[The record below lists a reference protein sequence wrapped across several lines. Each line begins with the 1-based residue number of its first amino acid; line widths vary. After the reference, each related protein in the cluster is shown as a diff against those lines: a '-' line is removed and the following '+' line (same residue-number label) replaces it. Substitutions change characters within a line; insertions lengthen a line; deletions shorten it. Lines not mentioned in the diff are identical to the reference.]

1 MLKNKESIKIESNSP
16 ETFIQVIKDTAYEAI
31 HDWGKYRKLST
42 TQRQKISVVDVYYNF
57 SKSDTFNEYTYTIT
71 KRDCYYIIFK
81 NISGDI
87 ELFEEYIYN
96 FIYNHIDIDIDVRVI
111 IVY

>member
-1 MLKNKESIKIESNSP
+1 MLKNKESIKIGSNFP
-16 ETFIQVIKDTAYEAI
+16 KTFTQVIKDIAYEAI
-31 HDWGKYRKLST
+31 HDWGKYRNLST
-42 TQRQKISVVDVYYNF
+42 AQLQKIRVADVYYNF
-57 SKSDTFNEYTYTIT
+57 SKSDTFNEYTYTTT
-71 KRDCYYIIFK
+71 KRYCYHIIFE